1 MEIPKQTGDIF
12 DTLSRGQ
19 FICSNHS
26 ADTVRRL
33 YDVIEDNFELLHEYF
48 EAINFTLEKGDE
60 YYYFS
65 RPRELKADLEKKIEA
80 AYKWIDILDFLKT
93 FDSAFAAGFRFT
105 PSDILVRVQIDA
117 VLKNKTDGLRRYTK
131 EDTIAASTQKMLDM
145 LEREGFVELEN
156 EISSQY
162 KVLSSFHYLE
172 QLILKINIPEE
183 VQNEIPQ

>member
-12 DTLSRGQ
+12 DLLSRGQ

-26 ADTVRRL
+26 ADNIRRL
-33 YDVIEDNFELLHEYF
+33 YDVLDDNFELLHDYF
-48 EAINFTLEKGDE
+48 EAINFILEKGDE
-60 YYYFS
+60 YFYFS
-65 RPRELKADLEKKIEA
+65 RIEPKADLEKKIET
-80 AYKWIDILDFLKT
+80 AYKWIDILDFVKS
-93 FDSAFAAGFRFT
+93 FDTAFAPGFRFT

-131 EDTIAASTQKMLDM
+131 EDTIANSTQKMLDM
-145 LEREGFVELEN
+145 LVREGFVELEN

>member
-12 DTLSRGQ
+12 DLLSKGQ

-26 ADTVRRL
+26 SDTIRRL
-33 YDVIEDNFELLHEYF
+33 YDIIDDNFELLHEYF
-48 EAINFTLEKGDE
+48 LAINFTLEKGDE
-60 YYYFS
+60 YYFFS
-65 RPRELKADLEKKIEA
+65 RPEAKADLEKKIEA

-93 FDSAFAAGFRFT
+93 FDSAFAPGFRFT
-105 PSDILVRVQIDA
+105 PSDILVRIQIDA

-131 EDTIAASTQKMLDM
+131 EDTMAGSIQKMLDM
-145 LEREGFVELEN
+145 LVREGFVELEN
-156 EISSQY
+156 EITSQY

-172 QLILKINIPEE
+172 QLILKIYIPED

>member
-33 YDVIEDNFELLHEYF
+33 YDVIDDNFELLHEYF

-65 RPRELKADLEKKIEA
+65 RPRELKADLEKKIEE
-80 AYKWIDILDFLKT
+80 LE
-93 FDSAFAAGFRFT
+93 R
-105 PSDILVRVQIDA
+105 
-117 VLKNKTDGLRRYTK
+117 
-131 EDTIAASTQKMLDM
+131 TIAALK
-145 LEREGFVELEN
+145 N
-156 EISSQY
+156 EA
-162 KVLSSFHYLE
+162 K
-172 QLILKINIPEE
+172 
-183 VQNEIPQ
+183 